1 MHVKYNPIQV
11 AVPEIPSP
19 NPLYPVMSDA
29 VTFKYAENRGRYA
42 VASKVRRTLHYWNL
56 GGHHP
61 QHL

>member
-1 MHVKYNPIQV
+1 M

-42 VASKVRRTLHYWNL
+42 VASKVRHRL
-56 GGHHP
+56 
-61 QHL
+61 